1 MSDKMELVRELNEL
15 SSDSEKNLERMKEIA
30 RVLLRE
36 HFAPRND
43 YEHKD
48 LKVCQYWLQIESCR
62 QCLFDSL
69 CNMKK
74 NNLEASSQEG

>member
-15 SSDSEKNLERMKEIA
+15 SSDSEKNLERMQEIA

-48 LKVCQYWLQIESCR
+48 LKVCEYGLQNIKCR
-62 QCLFDSL
+62 ECLFDTL
-69 CNMKK
+69 CNLKK
-74 NNLEASSQEG
+74 SELSSQE

>member
-15 SSDSEKNLERMKEIA
+15 SVDTDKNLERMKEIA
-30 RVLLRE
+30 SVLLRD

-48 LKVCQYWLQIESCR
+48 LKVCEYWLQNIKCR
-62 QCLFDSL
+62 ECLFDTL
-69 CNMKK
+69 CNLKK
-74 NNLEASSQEG
+74 NNMELSSQD